1 MSYRNNS
8 DNRPRGFSSF
18 NVGSKSRTN
27 SNRVQTSLNAVPPP
41 PSINRPNVSN
51 FAQSSG
57 NSNRFSG
64 SSNSVPPPQSLSK
77 QGYHTLN
84 AISQNAINTTYG
96 IPTSRPK
103 TEEDYFDEDEE
114 DSQPLY
120 QPGPDSPNFA
130 GGADSDEE
138 DPLDAFMKD
147 LNNKTKTE
155 ESKGKE
161 KSATSSKNKTKG
173 VRQDI
178 EEEDDE
184 ESYYRYIKE
193 NPLAGLQADDSD
205 SELMEYDED
214 GNPIKLGKK
223 IIDPLPAIDHSTINY
238 QPFEKN
244 FYEEHE
250 EIKNMTLTQVTELK
264 ELYV

>member
-1 MSYRNNS
+1 MGILLKQRIIMSYRNNS
-8 DNRPRGFSSF
+8 GRSRGFSSF
-18 NVGSKSRTN
+18 TVGSKSRT
-27 SNRVQTSLNAVPPP
+27 SSSRTPTSLNAVPPP
-41 PSINRPNVSN
+41 PSISRPNVSSIV
-51 FAQSSG
+51 QSSP
-57 NSNRFSG
+57 NSSRFSA
-64 SSNSVPPPQSLSK
+64 SSHSVPPPNSLSK
-77 QGYHTLN
+77 QGYHTLS

-103 TEEDYFDEDEE
+103 TEDDYFDEDEE
-114 DSQPLY
+114 ESQPLY

-130 GGADSDEE
+130 GEADSDEE
-138 DPLDAFMKD
+138 DPLDAFMND
-147 LNNKTKTE
+147 LNKKTKTE
-155 ESKGKE
+155 ESKSKE
-161 KSATSSKNKTKG
+161 KSVVGNKTKG

-178 EEEDDE
+178 EEEVDE

-223 IIDPLPAIDHSTINY
+223 IIDPLPAIDHSTISY

-250 EIKNMTLTQVTELK
+250 EKKFEPPSSH
-264 ELYV
+264 